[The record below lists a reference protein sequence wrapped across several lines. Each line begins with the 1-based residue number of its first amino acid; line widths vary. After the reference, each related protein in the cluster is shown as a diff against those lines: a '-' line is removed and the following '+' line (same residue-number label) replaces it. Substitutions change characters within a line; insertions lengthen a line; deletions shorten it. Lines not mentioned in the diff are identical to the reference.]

1 MAPRA
6 RAAVLMCGGRPGVLA
21 ALTAV
26 AVMRA
31 REVTPRMRWS
41 NWTQV
46 GFSVTFR
53 SAGLK
58 LSRSSGIQRSANLG
72 KLL

>member
-6 RAAVLMCGGRPGVLA
+6 RATVLMCGGKPGVLA
-21 ALTAV
+21 ALAAV

-31 REVTPRMRWS
+31 REVTPRMRWL

-46 GFSVTFR
+46 GFFVTFR

-58 LSRSSGIQRSANLG
+58 PKFTVL
-72 KLL
+72 KKEFTY